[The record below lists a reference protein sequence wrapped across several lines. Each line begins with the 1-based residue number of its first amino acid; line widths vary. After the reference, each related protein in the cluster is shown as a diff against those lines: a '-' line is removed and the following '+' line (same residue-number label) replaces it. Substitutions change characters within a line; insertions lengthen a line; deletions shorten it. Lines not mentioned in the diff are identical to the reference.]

1 MIFVRAFAATIF
13 AAFLFATGGAAA
25 QTYPERP
32 ITMLVAFPPGGAD
45 DAIARIIQDPLQRAL
60 GQPIVVENLGGA
72 GGSIAAAKAA
82 RAEPDGYTIV
92 LHQDALAAAMTLY
105 PNRTFDAVKD
115 FVPIGLINTAATTL
129 AGRPDLP
136 PNTFKEL
143 LPWTKTAGQNIK
155 VGHPGVGSFGHL
167 ADVLIMQELG
177 IKVTQVPYRGAGPAL
192 VDLLAGQVDLSVI
205 SAVVAGPLVRDGKMK
220 AYAVVGG
227 KRFAGLPELPTF
239 AELGYKKL
247 NIDFWHMLLAPAGTP
262 RPIVDKLN
270 AALRTALADA
280 RVQKTFAEGGMD
292 LYPANEETPEAAAA
306 LLKSE
311 IKLWGDVIRD
321 NHIAAAAQ

>member
-1 MIFVRAFAATIF
+1 MLAI
-13 AAFLFATGGAAA
+13 GSAAA
-25 QTYPERP
+25 QTYPDRP

-115 FVPIGLINTAATTL
+115 FVPIGLVNTAATTL

-136 PNTFKEL
+136 PNNFKEL
-143 LPWTKTAGQNIK
+143 LAWTKKPGQNIK

-177 IKVTQVPYRGAGPAL
+177 LKVTQVPYRGAGPAL
-192 VDLLAGQVDLSVI
+192 VDLLAGQVDLSII
-205 SAVVAGPLVRDGKMK
+205 SAVVAGPLVK
-220 AYAVVGG
+220 
-227 KRFAGLPELPTF
+227 
-239 AELGYKKL
+239 
-247 NIDFWHMLLAPAGTP
+247 
-262 RPIVDKLN
+262 
-270 AALRTALADA
+270 TA
-280 RVQKTFAEGGMD
+280 R
-292 LYPANEETPEAAAA
+292 
-306 LLKSE
+306 
-311 IKLWGDVIRD
+311 
-321 NHIAAAAQ
+321 